1 MILSRVLIHLQILS
15 TMSSLLSPA
24 DVISL
29 LLQGQETSAIL
40 LSWACLFLA
49 QHPHMQERIARE
61 VDEVVGDADVSS
73 ADAGKLK

>member
-1 MILSRVLIHLQILS
+1 
-15 TMSSLLSPA
+15 
-24 DVISL
+24 
-29 LLQGQETSAIL
+29 LQGQETSAIL

-61 VDEVVGDADVSS
+61 VEEVVGDADVSS